1 MRRID
6 LSDEWSVR
14 KDGSKKSFPAQVPG
28 CVHADLLASLEIED
42 PFPRKNLESV
52 AGVASS
58 EWVYEKF
65 FVSEDFS
72 AFASVVLR
80 FDGLDTCATISL
92 NDTMLG
98 KTSNVFEAAEFEVK
112 TLIKPGKNKLT
123 VSFAPADS
131 DGARADFGVIRR
143 QTSSTLGVW
152 QPKSP
157 TAGIWRGV
165 SLQAFSTVRV
175 KDVLIGQDFSAVG
188 IVGLDVAVTTER
200 YNPDLHLEIL
210 VRVCYKGNILHEARD
225 ILEKAHTA
233 LHLNIKNPQLWWPAG
248 LGEQPL
254 YEVTVDILAGRT
266 CHEHIS
272 RRIGLRDFRQ
282 EPVEVNGR
290 KVLRFFINGHPL
302 FLKGASWMPADLYVA
317 RLTRVEYARLVKAA
331 AVANM
336 NCLRVWGGGIYE
348 SDSFYDLCDEY
359 GICVW
364 QDMMLSGAQSAK
376 PDAAA
381 LAAFEREMTCAVL
394 RLRHH
399 PCVVLWCGGDAGGQ
413 GVNPAFGEVSARL
426 AHALDPDRPYLPPT
440 AHEPFSLDGDPACL
454 PLPSYPEPRIVAG
467 YLNEDER
474 NISHPTCMYH
484 VTPEDGARRIY
495 DAYLNQFLLP
505 SGFENAL
512 WLSQIQQGLAV
523 KCQITQVRTGDA
535 PAAGFIFWHFND
547 CWPGCSASSVDFEGR
562 WKALHYMA
570 RRFFAPLA
578 LFGKYR
584 TDTGAVELFVLND
597 GVKPFKGEVQWR
609 LTQMEGSVVAEG
621 TKKVAVIPASR
632 EKPAT
637 VKVAD
642 ALRKFGAPNLL
653 IWLYLLDEQ
662 GNQLAWNIVPFCS
675 WRELNS
681 QPPRMRAEI
690 RSWDDN
696 SFAVILTSHHPAFWV
711 WISLD
716 GMDARYDD
724 NFFCLEPEKP
734 FRVRITPST
743 RIKLDQF
750 RQRIR
755 IGSLRDTWQEKR
767 NLMPMMAAAKK

>member
-6 LSDEWSVR
+6 LSGEWSVR
-14 KDGSKKSFPAQVPG
+14 KEGSKKIIPAQVPG
-28 CVHADLLASLEIED
+28 CVHADLLTALEIEN
-42 PFPRKNLESV
+42 PFPRTNLEKVREV
-52 AGVASS
+52 AAG
-58 EWVYEKF
+58 EWIYEKL

-72 AFASVVLR
+72 AFDSVVLR

-92 NDTMLG
+92 NDAVLG
-98 KTSNVFEAAEFEVK
+98 KTSNVFEAVEFEVK
-112 TLIKPGKNKLT
+112 SIIQPGKNKLT
-123 VSFAPADS
+123 VAFAPADS
-131 DGARADFGVIRR
+131 AKTRNAFGIIRR
-143 QTSSTLGVW
+143 QASSALGVW
-152 QPKSP
+152 QPQSP
-157 TAGIWRGV
+157 TVGIWRGV
-165 SLQAFSTVRV
+165 SVLAFFKVRV
-175 KDVLIGQDFSAVG
+175 KDVLIRQDFSSAG
-188 IVGLDVAVTTER
+188 IVGLDVAVVSER
-200 YNPDLHLEIL
+200 YDPGIHLEIL

-225 ILEKAHTA
+225 ILDKDQTT

-254 YEVTVDILAGRT
+254 YEVTVDVLAGRT

-272 RRIGLRDFRQ
+272 RRIGLREFRL
-282 EPVEVNGR
+282 ELAEENGR
-290 KVLRFFINGHPL
+290 PARRFFINGHPM

-336 NCLRVWGGGIYE
+336 NCLRVWGGGVYE
-348 SDSFYDLCDEY
+348 SDAFYDLCDEY

-364 QDMMLSGAQSAK
+364 QDMMLTEAQGAK
-376 PDAAA
+376 PDDAAVE
-381 LAAFEREMTCAVL
+381 AFEREAKGAVL
-394 RLRHH
+394 RVRHH
-399 PCVVLWCGGDAGGQ
+399 PCVVLWCGGDAGKRGID
-413 GVNPAFGEVSARL
+413 PAYDKASARVTQT
-426 AHALDPDRPYLPPT
+426 LDPDRPYLPPV
-440 AHEPFSLDGDPACL
+440 AHEPFSLDGDPAGQA
-454 PLPSYPEPRIVAG
+454 LPSYPEPRIVAG

-484 VTPEDGARRIY
+484 VTPADGAKRVYGAFLDR
-495 DAYLNQFLLP
+495 FLLP

-523 KCQITQVRTGDA
+523 KSQITQVRTGED

-547 CWPGCSASSVDFEGR
+547 CWPGCSASSVDYEGR

-570 RRFFAPLA
+570 RRFFSPLT
-578 LFGKYR
+578 LWGRYR
-584 TDTGAVELFVLND
+584 ADAGSADVFVVND
-597 GVKPFKGEVQWR
+597 GVKPFKGEIQWR
-609 LTQMEGSVVAEG
+609 MTQMEGSVVAEG
-621 TKKVAVIPASR
+621 TKKVSVAPASR
-632 EKPAT
+632 EKPAA
-637 VKVAD
+637 VKAAD
-642 ALRKFGAPNLL
+642 ALRKFGASNLL
-653 IWLYLLDEQ
+653 LWLYLLDEQ
-662 GNQLAWNIVPFCS
+662 GNQLAWNIVPFCE

-690 RSWDDN
+690 RNWDDN
-696 SFAVILTSHHPAFWV
+696 SFSVILTSHHPALWV
-711 WISLD
+711 WISLE

-734 FRVRITPST
+734 FRVRITPAT

-767 NLMPMMAAAKK
+767 NLMQMMAAAKK